1 MKVAVATMILALA
14 GAASGQQYT
23 ISAFAG
29 GGTVQYPATATMV
42 PISAPIA
49 VALDSAGNVYFP
61 ATDNSIYKVDKA
73 DTLTRVAGNGRQGYS
88 GDGGLATEAE
98 FFDPRSIAI
107 DSRGNI
113 YVADDGNQRVRV
125 ISADG
130 IVTTLAGNGTA
141 GNTGDGGE
149 ATEAQV
155 FYPSDVAVD
164 ARGNLYIASGN
175 VIRVVSTAGII
186 DTFAGN
192 GTAGYSG
199 DGGAATSAEID
210 LPDSMTFDPA
220 GNLYFVDFN
229 NHRVRKVSPTGI
241 ITTVAGNGTSGY
253 AGDGGPATA
262 AEFSVTG
269 GLATDA
275 SGNLYIAD
283 DANSRIRMVSPAG
296 IITTVAGNGTAGYSG
311 DGGLATAAE
320 LRPSGVAI
328 DSSGNLYI
336 SDGGN
341 LRIRKVTAGVIG
353 TIAGN
358 GSSYSGDG
366 GPAATAHFF
375 GPAGVAVDAAGNVYI
390 TDPGAN
396 RIYKVSTDGS
406 IVTFAGTGVANYTG
420 DGGLATNATMF
431 GPYGIAVD
439 ASGNVYFSD
448 EANNRIRK
456 ISTDG
461 IISLVAGNGQLA
473 YSGDGGPAVDAAL
486 NAPMGLAVDTPGNV
500 YFVDSYESVPTCFCW
515 PVGILY
521 ETGDSTI
528 RKVSTDG
535 TITTIAGMG
544 MLGYSGDGNPATKAE
559 IWPAGVTVDATG
571 NVYIADQ
578 GNNIVRKVSADGII
592 STVAGG
598 KSLLSGDGQAAVNGR
613 LYSPAGVAVDASGN
627 LFIADTNDSRV
638 RVVSPAGIIST
649 IAGGG
654 TNDPADGGAA
664 ILAHVR
670 PNAVAVT
677 ASGKIYVADAST
689 STIRLLTPS
698 SPACT
703 FSVAP
708 TFVTAPVT
716 GGSVSVTVTT
726 GDNCTW
732 AIEGTPDWMTHS
744 GTFTGTGSATVVFT
758 VAANAGGFRSWTFSL
773 ANTAVTVYQQSA
785 TFAIVQ
791 EYTNTTSGA
800 VNAASMWASVAPGGL
815 ATIFGSFPVP
825 SPVAAD
831 LPLPTAID
839 GVSFQFNG
847 GPLSPLLYLSLG
859 QANVQ
864 VPWELAG
871 AASTTVTA
879 SDGSETTAAQAANLQ
894 TFAPGIFANSILDAN
909 YYHADAGNPAA
920 AGDWV
925 SIYCTGL
932 GPVTNTPATGAP
944 APLDR
949 LSWTTTVPTVTIGG
963 VTATLNFYGLAPG
976 KVGVYQVNAQ
986 MPAGLGT
993 RSAVPVIVSIGGI
1006 ESNPANMA
1014 VR

>member
-1 MKVAVATMILALA
+1 
-14 GAASGQQYT
+14 
-23 ISAFAG
+23 
-29 GGTVQYPATATMV
+29 MV
-42 PISAPIA
+42 PISAPMT
-49 VALDSAGNVYFP
+49 VALDGAGNVYFP

-73 DTLTRVAGNGRQGYS
+73 GTLTRVAGNGKRGYS

-186 DTFAGN
+186 NAFAGN

-199 DGGAATSAEID
+199 DGGAAISAE
-210 LPDSMTFDPA
+210 LNSPDSMTFDAA
-220 GNLYFVDFN
+220 GNLYFVDFYN
-229 NHRVRKVSPTGI
+229 YRVRKVSPTGI
-241 ITTVAGNGTSGY
+241 ITPVAGNGTSGY
-253 AGDGGPATA
+253 AGDGGLATV
-262 AEFSVTG
+262 AELATPG

-283 DANSRIRMVSPAG
+283 AANHRTRMVSPAG

-320 LRPSGVAI
+320 LNGPSGVAV

-336 SDGGN
+336 SDQGN
-341 LRIRKVTAGVIG
+341 RTVRKVTAGVIG

-366 GPAATAHFF
+366 GPAATAHFV
-375 GPAGVAVDAAGNVYI
+375 GPAGLAVDAAGNVYI
-390 TDPGAN
+390 ADPSGN
-396 RIYKVSTDGS
+396 RIYKVSTDS
-406 IVTFAGTGVANYTG
+406 AIVTFAGTGVANYTG

-439 ASGNVYFSD
+439 RSGNVYFSD
-448 EANNRIRK
+448 KANNRIRK

-461 IISLVAGNGQLA
+461 IISLVAGNGQLG

-486 NAPMGLAVDTPGNV
+486 NAPMGLGVDAAGNV
-500 YFVDSYESVPTCFCW
+500 YFVDTYGSVIACFCW
-515 PVGILY
+515 PIGVMY

-535 TITTIAGMG
+535 IITTIAGVG
-544 MLGYSGDGNPATKAE
+544 TLGYSGDGNPATKAE
-559 IWPAGVTVDATG
+559 IWPTGVAVDASG
-571 NVYIADQ
+571 NVYIAEQ
-578 GNNIVRKVSADGII
+578 SSNIVRKVATDGII

-598 KSLLSGDGQAAVNGR
+598 NSLLLGDGQAAVNAR
-613 LYSPAGVAVDASGN
+613 LYLPAGVAVDASGN
-627 LFIADTNDSRV
+627 LFIADTNDGRV
-638 RVVSPAGIIST
+638 RMVSPAGIIST
-649 IAGGG
+649 IAGEGM
-654 TNDPADGGAA
+654 NDPADGGPA
-664 ILAHVR
+664 ILANMR
-670 PNAVAVT
+670 PNAVAVA

-689 STIRLLTPS
+689 NTIRLLTPS
-698 SPACT
+698 SPACA

-708 TFVTAPVT
+708 TFFTAPVS

-726 GDNCTW
+726 GDNCAW
-732 AIEGTPDWMTHS
+732 VIEDTPDWMTHS
-744 GTFTGTGSATVVFT
+744 GTSTGTGSATVAFT
-758 VAANAGGFRSWTFSL
+758 VAANAGGFRSWMLAL
-773 ANTAVTVYQQSA
+773 ANTAVTVYQESN

-791 EYTNTTSGA
+791 DYPAIVSGA
-800 VNAASMWASVAPGGL
+800 VNAASMEASIAPGGL
-815 ATIFGSFPVP
+815 ATVFGSFPVP

-831 LPLPTAID
+831 QPLPTGID
-839 GVSFQFNG
+839 GVSFQFSG

-871 AASTTVTA
+871 AASATVTA
-879 SDGSETTAAQAANLQ
+879 SHGSETTAAQAVNLQ
-894 TFAPGIFANSILDAN
+894 TFAPGIFADGILDTN
-909 YYHADAGNPAA
+909 YYRVGAGNPAA

-925 SIYCTGL
+925 SIFCTGL

-976 KVGVYQVNAQ
+976 YVGVYQVNAQ
-986 MPAGLGT
+986 VPAGLG
-993 RSAVPVIVSIGGI
+993 AHLAQPVIISIGGV
-1006 ESNPANMA
+1006 ESFTVNMA